1 MKGSSNRVYFLKKKK
16 KRACWF
22 LLNYLCNANKM
33 VLGNILVN
41 SLVYLREIDYDLS
54 SIKTMEKDTK

>member
-1 MKGSSNRVYFLKKKK
+1 
-16 KRACWF
+16 
-22 LLNYLCNANKM
+22 M